1 MKRLIVERNRYFD
14 SVFLMRISSE
24 LEKLDNVTQA
34 VVAMA
39 TPVNLEN
46 LIKSGFELGVE
57 TAPLQPAD
65 LIIAID
71 ADSDQTIASA
81 RDRLQEL
88 LAGGT
93 DDESGSSTARPTS
106 LDEALAS
113 DPGANLALIS
123 VPGAHAAREAR
134 QALRRGL
141 HVMLFSDN
149 VTVEDEITLKDE
161 AIERGLL
168 MMGPDCGT
176 AILNGA
182 VLGFANVCRRGRI
195 GIVGASGTGIQEI
208 SSLVHQLG
216 GGISQAIGTGGR
228 DLSEAVDGRMTRFGI
243 EALGSDPGT
252 DVIVV
257 VSKTPSP
264 TVADKVIQALAA
276 TGKSGVIHFIG
287 GRTEELTDK
296 VGTTATLADAAL
308 AAVAKSDID
317 IGEASR
323 LAHLPA
329 FSGIPT
335 AFSATAEKAKQLA
348 PEAST
353 EISSETGISQRA
365 PAGARVVGLYC
376 GGTLCQETWNIL
388 HEAGFDVRSNV
399 AGDAAKKIHPEDQE
413 AGHVVWD
420 LGDDAFTVG
429 KPHPM
434 IEPSLRD
441 ERVAEA
447 GEDPTIGIVLADCV
461 IGYGAH
467 ENPAGSLADAATRA
481 FDCARKDGRNLT
493 ILASVTGTD
502 QDPQNLVRQRKILED
517 AGIIVASSNA
527 AAAKGVVALM
537 KSEET

>member
-1 MKRLIVERNRYFD
+1 MKKLIIERNRYFD

-24 LEKLDNVTQA
+24 LEKLAAITQA

-39 TPVNLEN
+39 TPINVEN
-46 LIKSGFELGVE
+46 LIKSGFELGSEAE
-57 TAPLQPAD
+57 TIKPAD

-71 ADSDQTIASA
+71 AETDETMTSA
-81 RDRLQEL
+81 RTRLEEL

-93 DDESGSSTARPTS
+93 DDESGSNAARPSS
-106 LDEALAS
+106 LDSALAV
-113 DPGANLALIS
+113 DPKVNLALIS

-149 VTVEDEITLKDE
+149 VTVDDEIALKDE

-176 AILNGA
+176 ALLNGA
-182 VLGFANVCRRGRI
+182 TLGFANACRSGRI

-243 EALGSDPGT
+243 EALGRDPGT

-264 TVADKVIQALAA
+264 AVADKVIGTLASI
-276 TGKSGVIHFIG
+276 GKPGVVHFIG
-287 GRTEELTDK
+287 GCASQLSDK
-296 VGTTATLADAAL
+296 LETTATLADAAL
-308 AAVAKSDID
+308 AAIAKAGIDVSQVAAVSPL
-317 IGEASR
+317 GETV
-323 LAHLPA
+323 PND
-329 FSGIPT
+329 
-335 AFSATAEKAKQLA
+335 SA
-348 PEAST
+348 
-353 EISSETGISQRA
+353 
-365 PAGARVVGLYC
+365 VGRIVGFYC

-388 HEAGFDVRSNV
+388 HQAGIDIRSNV
-399 AGDAAKKIHPEDQE
+399 AGDKAKKIHPEAE
-413 AGHVVWD
+413 ATAHVVWD

-441 ERVAEA
+441 ERVSLA
-447 GEDPTIGIVLADCV
+447 GEDPSIGIVLADCV

-467 ENPAGSLADAATRA
+467 ENPAASLADAANRA
-481 FDCARKDGRNLT
+481 FASARKDGRSLV

-502 QDPQNLVRQRKILED
+502 QDPQNLYRQQKILKE
-517 AGIIVASSNA
+517 AGIIVAPSNA
-527 AAAKGVVALM
+527 AAARAAVNWMKGGT
-537 KSEET
+537 S